1 MLSLVSHSGW
11 AQTRPS
17 EYRREARVMPLIA
30 LPLRVSLTGP
40 PFFRYVT
47 EELQM
52 DGIYSLS
59 VAGSPGRGD
68 LPRSSAPGSL
78 DRDKTSIKQRLQ
90 IDAGEAAKVPR
101 RCRVCGGTP
110 RSKAGARGTRRA
122 VPCRRGTHP
131 TRGRSFGIRRPPVG
145 Q

>member
-30 LPLRVSLTGP
+30 LPLKVSLTGP

-47 EELQM
+47 EDLQM

-68 LPRSSAPGSL
+68 LPSSSAPGSL
-78 DRDKTSIKQRLQ
+78 GRDKTSIKQPLQ
-90 IDAGEAAKVPR
+90 IDAGEAGKVTSR
-101 RCRVCGGTP
+101 YRLFGGT
-110 RSKAGARGTRRA
+110 
-122 VPCRRGTHP
+122 
-131 TRGRSFGIRRPPVG
+131 
-145 Q
+145 